1 MRNLLQDSDRDR
13 LVAPLAGPLVGAVE
27 LDGRRHMAVAET
39 LGSGLYPVE
48 AAALAAELLLQPG
61 LREAHG
67 PLGDALLDFVMAMSD
82 APVPSRRAV
91 AGGLLLQSDAPE
103 AVAVLTP
110 FCRLSGNLMRG
121 ELVQE
126 LRGGRAAIRHSG
138 NLVEFSLGHRRFC
151 VDVEDN
157 VTAAEAVPEGDAIV
171 LRQVSTIR
179 ATAGL
184 LWKRSVEAGSLELR
198 YVLRADSP
206 VLGVTARFTAA
217 RRLTRLRIS
226 TAADGLD
233 EGGLGATAARLQE
246 GEAWREAT
254 PPAAP
259 GATRWA
265 EGTPV
270 AHLALGAAG
279 WARGAPVLHLRPRD
293 PARVMSVTAQAA
305 RGGALRWLLLR
316 HGPVTLRAGES
327 LVVEEERL
335 LAPGDPAM
343 MAAAMARGA
352 KGLDLDAA
360 PPSGAV
366 LQAVAAALLLDAGGA
381 WAEGLDP
388 ERRARL
394 RDFAARHAARLEAS
408 AMDATELAWTAL
420 AADTLRRA
428 GEHAAAAMQAG
439 LLDRLASLS
448 DAEGLVRAPGE
459 APSLA
464 AQALAILAFARGAAW
479 PDGGAALGTLA
490 ALLGAIT
497 AEPGSG
503 LRFAGAAPDAAEEPE
518 ALALLARA
526 AGAAVLAAEAGARLP
541 DDVIARAR
549 EIHRMAVTLLRPLV
563 RPRLGTLEVVGR
575 DGVAG
580 SLQALTTLALL
591 APDRLALEC
600 RPTDAATA

>member
-13 LVAPLAGPLVGAVE
+13 LVAPLAGPLVGAVA
-27 LDGRRHMAVAET
+27 LDGARHLAVAET

-48 AAALAAELLLQPG
+48 AAAQAAELLLQPG
-61 LREAHG
+61 IREAHG

-82 APVPSRRAV
+82 APLPSRRAA
-91 AGGLLLQSDAPE
+91 AGGLVLQRDDPQ
-103 AVAVLTP
+103 AVEVLTP

-121 ELVQE
+121 ELRQE
-126 LRGGRAAIRHSG
+126 LRGGRAAVRHSG

-157 VTAAEAVPEGDAIV
+157 VTAADAVQEGDAIV
-171 LRQVSTIR
+171 LRHVSTIR

-184 LWKRSVEAGSLELR
+184 LWKRPVEAGRLELR
-198 YVLRADSP
+198 YALSADSP
-206 VLGVTARFTAA
+206 VVGVTARFTAS
-217 RRLTRLRIS
+217 RRLTRLRIT

-233 EGGLGATAARLQE
+233 EAGLGATAARLQE
-246 GEAWREAT
+246 GEAWHEAA

-265 EGTPV
+265 DGTPV

-279 WARGAPVLHLRPRD
+279 WPRGAPVLHLRPRD
-293 PARVMSVTAQAA
+293 PSRVMSVTARAA
-305 RGGALRWLLLR
+305 RGGALHWLLLR

-327 LVVEEERL
+327 LVVEEDRL
-335 LAPGDPAM
+335 LATGDPAV
-343 MAAAMARGA
+343 MADAMARGA
-352 KGLDLDAA
+352 KGLDLDVAA
-360 PPSGAV
+360 PSGAV

-381 WAEGLDP
+381 WAEGMAP

-394 RDFAARHAARLEAS
+394 RDFAARHAARLEGDGADL
-408 AMDATELAWTAL
+408 ADLAWTAV

-428 GEHAAAAMQAG
+428 GVPGAEAMQAR
-439 LLDRLASLS
+439 LLARLAPLC
-448 DAEGLVRAPGE
+448 DAEGVVRAPGE
-459 APSLA
+459 PPSLS

-479 PDGGAALGTLA
+479 PDGGAALASLA
-490 ALLGAIT
+490 TALGAVA

-503 LRFAGAAPDAAEEPE
+503 LRFAGSAPDAAEEPE
-518 ALALLARA
+518 AVALLARA

-541 DDVIARAR
+541 DPLIARAR

-563 RPRLGTLEVVGR
+563 RPRLGTLEVAGR
-575 DGVAG
+575 GGVAG
-580 SLQALTTLALL
+580 GLQALTTLALL